1 MSDQEQF
8 DASVAKTGKLV
19 LQVFAGVAILAALM
33 MSTFAL
39 IRSGD
44 TSTVVTSRAAAAQ
57 AKPALPASASVMI
70 NHVTR
75 GCHTLV
81 LPDGSSSPSQT
92 FHLATG
98 GLLHVQDNDV
108 MPHTLIRV
116 SGPSTDFTGA
126 AMGHMGAKSTVTFP
140 VAGTY
145 VLSTKAG
152 EDYMKGIT
160 TIGADNTLHI
170 KVVVGGGA
178 TA

>member
-8 DASVAKTGKLV
+8 DASVTRTGKLV
-19 LQVFAGVAILAALM
+19 LQILAGVGILAALM

-44 TSTVVTSRAAAAQ
+44 SRTTTASAPVAAAKAT
-57 AKPALPASASVMI
+57 LPASASAMI
-70 NHVTR
+70 DHVTR

-81 LPDGSSSPSQT
+81 LPSGASGPSQT
-92 FHLATG
+92 FRLAAG
-98 GLLHVQDNDV
+98 GTLHIQDNDV

-116 SGPSTDFTGA
+116 SGPPVDFTGA
-126 AMGHMGAKSTVTFP
+126 AMRHMGAKSSVTFP
-140 VAGTY
+140 TAGTY

-160 TIGADNTLHI
+160 TIGPDNTLHI
-170 KVVVGGGA
+170 RVVVGGGA